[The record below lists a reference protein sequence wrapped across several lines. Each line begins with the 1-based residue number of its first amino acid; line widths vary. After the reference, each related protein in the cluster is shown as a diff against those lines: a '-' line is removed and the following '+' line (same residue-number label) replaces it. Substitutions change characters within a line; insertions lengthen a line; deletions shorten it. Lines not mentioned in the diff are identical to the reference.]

1 MAQSGRTEVTF
12 ATTAPLPMGPFRL
25 IAADPPWRFAT
36 YSETGRGRS
45 PDGPVDIAPRVKPD
59 APIPLF
65 DGPVDWANDPQ
76 PPASPMSNDPAR
88 HYDTMTL
95 DEICAIPVQTVAA
108 DDCML
113 LMWVVD
119 SMIPEALAVGAAWG
133 FEFKTVGFYW
143 AKQRRDGSSRARPD
157 DLETGRAFPMGTG
170 YWTRGNPEQCF
181 LFTRG
186 KPKRL
191 SAGVRKLIMSPRRE
205 HSRKP
210 DEFFDRTEKLVAGP
224 YLELFARQA
233 RPGWTVWGN
242 QTDRFNEPLT
252 EGAEC
257 VG

>member
-1 MAQSGRTEVTF
+1 MLFSTDI
-12 ATTAPLPMGPFRL
+12 APLPAGPFRV

-45 PDGPVDIAPRVKPD
+45 PDGPVNIEPRVK
-59 APIPLF
+59 ALAATPLM
-65 DGPVDWANDPQ
+65 DGWTDDEPFGGAAV
-76 PPASPMSNDPAR
+76 SPMSNDPAR
-88 HYDTMTL
+88 HYETMTL
-95 DEICAIPVQTVAA
+95 EQIAAIPVQTVAA

-119 SMIPEALAVGAAWG
+119 SMIPEALEVGRAWG
-133 FEFKTVGFYW
+133 FDYKTVGFYW

-170 YWTRGNPEQCF
+170 YWTRGNPEQCL

-191 SAGVRKLIMSPRRE
+191 SAGVRKLIMAPRRE

-210 DEFFDRTEKLVAGP
+210 DEFFDRTQRLVAGP
-224 YLELFARQA
+224 YLELFARQE
-233 RPGWTVWGN
+233 RPVWTVWGN
-242 QTDRFNEPLT
+242 QTERFNEPLT
-252 EGAEC
+252 VSREA